1 MGDDLVSRVLIQGE
15 FEEAESLLR
24 RAMSITESALGDM
37 HPSFFNSI
45 LDLLG
50 LLSKQVS
57 AEILLLCWTHCG
69 GSRGHASVRPLLD

>member
-1 MGDDLVSRVLIQGE
+1 MGDDVICRVLIQDE
-15 FEEAESLLR
+15 YEEAESLLR
-24 RAMSITESALGDM
+24 RAMSITEGALGDM

-57 AEILLLCWTHCG
+57 VEVLLSCRPYRG